1 MYSQMLVPRPY
12 TGPGNKVY
20 WRGDGAEVCRGS
32 YPGPGGDVGGEHQAD
47 PSHLLPVHGL
57 RPHHQHRGPGQE
69 AKAEV
74 QRHIDGSGARG
85 ACKKA
90 SAAVH
95 DKCEWEGWE
104 EGEEG
109 EERGGGRRTGRGREG
124 KGVKGNEWEREK
136 EGKREGEGKGER
148 GREGGRGSVEG
159 GGRDGRGGGSERE
172 GRREEYE

>member
-1 MYSQMLVPRPY
+1 M
-12 TGPGNKVY
+12 
-20 WRGDGAEVCRGS
+20 
-32 YPGPGGDVGGEHQAD
+32 GGEHQAD

-95 DKCEWEGWE
+95 DKCEWEG
-104 EGEEG
+104 EGG
-109 EERGGGRRTGRGREG
+109 MGGGTGRGGERQREKDRKREGMRGREREKEGREG
-124 KGVKGNEWEREK
+124 KGL
-136 EGKREGEGKGER
+136 R
-148 GREGGRGSVEG
+148 GREGGRGRV
-159 GGRDGRGGGSERE
+159 SE
-172 GRREEYE
+172 